1 MSVQAGYE
9 LRIGKTSLI
18 LLMGA
23 DALNKNRLNTLL
35 YQRYALVQKLG
46 NRFLLAG
53 TLKANGHVADIFDL
67 RLGYQISQK

>member
-1 MSVQAGYE
+1 
-9 LRIGKTSLI
+9 
-18 LLMGA
+18 MGA